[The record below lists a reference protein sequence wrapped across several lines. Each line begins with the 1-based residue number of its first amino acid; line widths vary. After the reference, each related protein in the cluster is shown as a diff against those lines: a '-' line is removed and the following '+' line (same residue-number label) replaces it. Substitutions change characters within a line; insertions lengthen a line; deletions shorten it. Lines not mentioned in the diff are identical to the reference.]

1 MVRAAICIALG
12 MAAVGPIASTQTLPT
27 RKPDVVAL
35 PPKADIVL
43 LHGHILTEDTSDST
57 TQAVAI
63 LGERIVA
70 VGTDK
75 QIRALVGPSTRVIDL
90 HGRTATPGLI
100 DSHAH
105 IAEGGVDEVFHI
117 PLTDAKSIAEIA
129 KLVAAKATT
138 LKPGE
143 WVLGAGWDEGKLS
156 EKRLPTAADLDAA
169 APNNPV
175 WLMHTTGHY
184 GIANSAALKLAGITA
199 ATPDPP
205 AGTIV
210 RDAQGNPTGVLEEA
224 AAMTAVEKQIP
235 PVTQDQLEAGILHIV
250 ETLHRE
256 GMTAVK
262 DPLIGIARWRAYKHL
277 ADQGK
282 LAEHVCVLWGAGA
295 TMTTAHEALEHIKNE
310 APTPGTQMSGWIDN
324 DSLGSC
330 GAKIFMEAAAA
341 HAPRGAMKCGSST
354 PPSPTAT
361 IAAIRS
367 PIPSYIARWS
377 SSSTRTACRSVH
389 TPSATTPS
397 TG

>member
-57 TQAVAI
+57 AQAVAI

-143 WVLGAGWDEGKLS
+143 WVLGAGWDEGKLA

-210 RDAQGNPTGVLEEA
+210 RDAQGNPTGVLEEGL
-224 AAMTAVEKQIP
+224 P
-235 PVTQDQLEAGILHIV
+235 P
-250 ETLHRE
+250 R
-256 GMTAVK
+256 
-262 DPLIGIARWRAYKHL
+262 
-277 ADQGK
+277 
-282 LAEHVCVLWGAGA
+282 
-295 TMTTAHEALEHIKNE
+295 
-310 APTPGTQMSGWIDN
+310 
-324 DSLGSC
+324 
-330 GAKIFMEAAAA
+330 
-341 HAPRGAMKCGSST
+341 
-354 PPSPTAT
+354 
-361 IAAIRS
+361 
-367 PIPSYIARWS
+367 
-377 SSSTRTACRSVH
+377 
-389 TPSATTPS
+389 
-397 TG
+397 